1 MFKIIKYP
9 MIMDIDWYTY
19 NVECIMTTYMYPWFN
34 ERSTTMPVRNVLDWD
49 NTHSHREFDLKG
61 IARWFEWKVG
71 S

>member
-1 MFKIIKYP
+1 MAI
-9 MIMDIDWYTY
+9 
-19 NVECIMTTYMYPWFN
+19 YMYPWFN